1 MKKKII
7 VISAIFIISIII
19 VLSFVVSFINDRKI
33 KERREEI
40 KQLIINYLEDKYN
53 LISKKDA
60 IHNVHIPNDLLYLK
74 KARQRIKAFFGTFE

>member
-7 VISAIFIISIII
+7 VISAVFIISIII

-40 KQLIINYLEDKYN
+40 KQWRN
-53 LISKKDA
+53 
-60 IHNVHIPNDLLYLK
+60 
-74 KARQRIKAFFGTFE
+74 IKTHTPIFIQT